1 MNYLEKLK
9 ASSQKYESIICMGLD
24 PVMDYFPQEIKDS
37 PEICISNFYERIFE
51 KMIERNIYPSAFKP
65 NQGFFLQYDKP
76 MQLEFSGSK
85 ALVELIVLC
94 KEYFPEIPIILD
106 YKKGDIAKSSKNY
119 AVEGFENWDCD
130 AVTISPF
137 MGSDSVIPFLE
148 YSNEGKGIYILNR
161 TSNKGAKDFQNQK
174 LENGEFL
181 YQNVSKKI
189 IKWSKKHS
197 GTGAVIGA
205 TSLTELKNIAK
216 TYTKHNI
223 PLLIPGVGAQGGNAK
238 EVVKVLKKVDYDLE
252 IVRINSSSGIS
263 FPWKKENS
271 IPKNWADACV
281 DELEKL
287 NEESNH

>member
-9 ASSQKYESIICMGLD
+9 LSSQKYNSLICMGLD
-24 PVMDYFPQEIKDS
+24 PVMDYFPEEIKDS
-37 PEICISNFYERIFE
+37 PEISIINFYEKIFE
-51 KMIERNIYPSAFKP
+51 KMIERKVFPSAFKP
-65 NQGFFLQYDKP
+65 NQGFFLQYDEP
-76 MQLEFSGSK
+76 MNLEFNGSK

-94 KEYFPEIPIILD
+94 REYFPEIPIILD

-130 AVTISPF
+130 SVTISPF

-148 YSNEGKGIYILNR
+148 YTKENRGVYILNR

-189 IKWSKKHS
+189 VEWSKTFS
-197 GTGAVIGA
+197 GTGSVVGA
-205 TSLTELKNIAK
+205 TSMKELENIAGIF
-216 TYTKHNI
+216 TNHNI
-223 PLLIPGVGAQGGNAK
+223 PLLIPGVGSQGGSAK
-238 EVVKVLKKVDYDLE
+238 DVVKVLEKVNYDLG

-263 FPWKKENS
+263 FPWKNKER
-271 IPKNWADACV
+271 IPLNWADVCV
-281 DELEKL
+281 DELDKL